1 MASEEHQSQNTTASA
16 SSIPELQDALGS
28 LLLARRSEND
38 TTSSMSCPTSTP
50 NHLARVCPDTLTQ
63 PERPRWT
70 GALRLFDFPQEL
82 RDEIYF
88 HVLYRPWRVHY
99 TAHGDKN
106 FWEYKG
112 ICEDIQNLLVV
123 SKQVYHEAFKVFC
136 LNNTVALTSKY
147 NPRECY
153 RKPLSG
159 LLRLVPDRV
168 ASNLTRVSHTYRDAI
183 TRPHGAYGFAPSH
196 TSIADGGDGT
206 ESFQKKNAAGQTF
219 IEILR
224 DAHTL
229 KQYFPKLVEF
239 EVAWYPE
246 PLWLEFPQP
255 QGQVREIALLS
266 KEGADEKEVAAI
278 WLETMR
284 GWLQGQNVKPLSCV
298 WLVLEGFATD
308 GFTYEFD
315 MLTNEAYRRLV
326 KERIAEPNIED
337 SGRAW
342 LEEMSKEKTVGR
354 KKKGRKSS
362 SEGA

>member
-38 TTSSMSCPTSTP
+38 STSSTSCNTSTP
-50 NHLARVCPDTLTQ
+50 NYATRGCSDTLTQ

-70 GALRLFDFPQEL
+70 GAFKLFDFPQEL

-88 HVLYRPWRVHY
+88 HVLYRPWGVY
-99 TAHGDKN
+99 YSAHGDKN

-112 ICEDIQNLLVV
+112 ICEDTQNLLVV
-123 SKQVYHEAFKVFC
+123 SKQVYHEALKVFC
-136 LNNTVALTSKY
+136 LNNTVALSSKY

-159 LLRLVPDRV
+159 SLRLVPDRV

-206 ESFQKKNAAGQTF
+206 ENFQKKQTAGQTF

-229 KQYFPKLVEF
+229 TQYFPKLVGF
-239 EVAWYPE
+239 EVVWYPE

-255 QGQVREIALLS
+255 KGQVRELALIL
-266 KEGADEKEVAAI
+266 KEGGDEKDVAAI

-298 WLVLEGFATD
+298 RLILEGFATD

-315 MLTNEAYRRLV
+315 TLANEAYRRLV
-326 KERIAEPNIED
+326 KEYIAEADIED

-342 LEEMSKEKTVGR
+342 LEELGKEKTTRR
-354 KKKGRKSS
+354 KKKDRKSS
-362 SEGA
+362 S